1 MEYNQRGHHLYQ
13 MLAMNAETGKL
24 RTVVEERANTFVNY
38 GRLWRQFIK
47 DGKQLLWL
55 SERDNWNHLYLYDV
69 QKSKVIRQITKGEW
83 FVRGIQRVDEE
94 KGEIYFSA
102 SGVNRNED
110 PYLVHYYKIPVG
122 GINLAHT

>member
-1 MEYNQRGHHLYQ
+1 MD
-13 MLAMNAETGKL
+13 AETGKL

-38 GRLWRQFIK
+38 SRLWRQFIK

-69 QKSKVIRQITKGEW
+69 QKAKVIRQITKGEW

-94 KGEIYFSA
+94 KGKST
-102 SGVNRNED
+102 SRHV
-110 PYLVHYYKIPVG
+110 V
-122 GINLAHT
+122 